1 MLYDNPTLLTTK
13 EQYFFEDI
21 YEKCGVEPFGA
32 LQSFG
37 GVNSRLNYY
46 GGNTYGGQVLDPQRW
61 TLTYDGIERHAIA
74 LGPKLQDPN
83 FDFGEIDAKEMA
95 YGTCVDIS
103 VVLDSVT
110 YYIPAIIVDV
120 KAHSAPIGMIQTG
133 ESFAGEKVDTGKS
146 GLIVE
151 WYVINEDA
159 KGNKKS
165 KGLNRFNRNGSI
177 IIYREELLE

>member
-46 GGNTYGGQVLDPQRW
+46 GGNTYGGQVLDPQRG
-61 TLTYDGIERHAIA
+61 TLIYDGIERHAIA
-74 LGPKLQDPN
+74 IGPKLQDPN

-103 VVLDSVT
+103 IVLDSVT

-177 IIYREELLE
+177 IIYREEVLE

>member
-21 YEKCGVEPFGA
+21 YEKCGVELFGA

-74 LGPKLQDPN
+74 LGSIQIL
-83 FDFGEIDAKEMA
+83 I
-95 YGTCVDIS
+95 
-103 VVLDSVT
+103 L
-110 YYIPAIIVDV
+110 V
-120 KAHSAPIGMIQTG
+120 K
-133 ESFAGEKVDTGKS
+133 
-146 GLIVE
+146 
-151 WYVINEDA
+151 
-159 KGNKKS
+159 
-165 KGLNRFNRNGSI
+165 
-177 IIYREELLE
+177 